1 MKKVFLVGKLN
12 TVTKMM
18 NDVMSQ
24 FYHMQLCSD
33 NPELVKG
40 MIRMTPP
47 DLILIN
53 GKGMTAEQEDIFAY
67 IHENYPNHPVI
78 CIGTEEEL
86 EFFQSYL
93 EEEQFE
99 AMYRPIPV
107 KQIVR
112 RINDI
117 LHIRQLK
124 EHEAAEEIGRK
135 RKRIFLIDDSVIQ
148 LRMMKGLLDK
158 EYIVDM
164 ARSGVEAV
172 ELMQRNVPDLIFLD
186 YEMPEYDGRATL
198 ELIRRID
205 SLASV
210 PVVFLTG
217 VREKQRIQAVL
228 SLNPAAYMLKPVSQ
242 EKILEIAR
250 QFLEEPEEEPEL
262 GMIE

>member
-47 DLILIN
+47 DLILISVIE
-53 GKGMTAEQEDIFAY
+53 MTAAHEEIFAY
-67 IHENYPNHPVI
+67 IHENFPNRPVI

-86 EFFQSYL
+86 ELFRKYL
-93 EEEQFE
+93 EEDQFE
-99 AMYRPIPV
+99 EMYRPLLIR
-107 KQIVR
+107 KIIQ

-117 LHIRQLK
+117 LNIQPLK
-124 EHEAAEEIGRK
+124 EDGDGEVRER
-135 RKRIFLIDDSVIQ
+135 RKRIFLIDDSAIQ
-148 LRMMKGLLDK
+148 LRMMKSLLEK
-158 EYIVDM
+158 EYVVDM
-164 ARSGVEAV
+164 AKSGVEAL
-172 ELMQRNVPDLIFLD
+172 ELMQRNIPDLIFLD
-186 YEMPEYDGRATL
+186 YEMPECDGRTTL
-198 ELIRRID
+198 EMIRRID
-205 SLASV
+205 RLASI

-217 VREKQRIQAVL
+217 VRDRQRIQAVL
-228 SLNPAAYMLKPVSQ
+228 SLNPAAYTLKPVSQ
-242 EKILEIAR
+242 EKLLELAHR
-250 QFLEEPEEEPEL
+250 FLDEKGADAEL

>member
-12 TVTKMM
+12 TETKMM
-18 NDVMSQ
+18 HDVMSQ
-24 FYHMQLCSD
+24 FYQMQLCSD
-33 NPELVKG
+33 NPELVEG
-40 MIRMTPP
+40 MIRMSPP

-53 GKGMTAEQEDIFAY
+53 VKEMTAAQEDIFAY
-67 IHENYPNHPVI
+67 IHGNYPNHPVI

-86 EFFQSYL
+86 GLFRKYL
-93 EEEQFE
+93 DEEQFE
-99 AMYRPIPV
+99 EMYRPV
-107 KQIVR
+107 RMQKIVR

-117 LHIRQLK
+117 LHIQQLK
-124 EHEAAEEIGRK
+124 EHEEAKEIRRK
-135 RKRIFLIDDSVIQ
+135 RKRIFLIDDSAIQ

-164 ARSGVEAV
+164 AKSGVEAV

-186 YEMPEYDGRATL
+186 YEMPEYDGKATL
-198 ELIRRID
+198 ELIRHID

-242 EKILEIAR
+242 EKIMEIAHR
-250 QFLEEPEEEPEL
+250 FLEEQDEEPDL